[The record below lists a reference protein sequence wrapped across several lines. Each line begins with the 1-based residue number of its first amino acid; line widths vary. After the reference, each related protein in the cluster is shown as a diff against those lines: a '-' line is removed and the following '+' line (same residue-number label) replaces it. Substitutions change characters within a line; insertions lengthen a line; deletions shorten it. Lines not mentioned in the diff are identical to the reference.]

1 MCVCMYG
8 GVNIE
13 ASGDLFEGDDKNF
26 HRRFDGTVAAQRP
39 LQKKTMTMSGMPQ
52 EYCSKWECAH
62 CLARTVKKNE

>member
-39 LQKKTMTMSGMPQ
+39 LQKKQ
-52 EYCSKWECAH
+52 
-62 CLARTVKKNE
+62 